1 MGQTPL
7 RPVVHPRSPFDR
19 IDSLELLDLIVAPYD
34 AFNWLVDQAFLF
46 MNDLYERFG
55 IPIVLLAALSEATVG
70 LGVVVPGVLVM
81 FLAGAYSAG
90 DPARLGLVFLVSI
103 LGTALGDTL
112 SYSLGRWGSR
122 FVEGTRYASL
132 LRLGRALIS
141 GRTRWLIPFY
151 HLHSVTRT
159 VGPFGS
165 GAVRMPLRV
174 WMPLDYAGAVIANT
188 VWVGGGAILG
198 TAVLTEDGTLEQH
211 PLLRI
216 GLAVLAMAW
225 FLLVRRE
232 VMRRLEETGAFAR
245 ADSDSPPGDAEVD
258 AEAKHEEVRA
268 R

>member
-1 MGQTPL
+1 
-7 RPVVHPRSPFDR
+7 
-19 IDSLELLDLIVAPYD
+19 LLDLILAPYD

-90 DPARLGLVFLVSI
+90 DPARLALVFLVSI
-103 LGTALGDTL
+103 VGTALGDTL

-122 FVEGTRYASL
+122 FVEGTRFAPS
-132 LRLGRALIS
+132 LRLGRALIG

-174 WMPLDYAGAVIANT
+174 WMPLDYTGAVIANT
-188 VWVGGGAILG
+188 VWVGGGAIFG
-198 TAVLTEDGTLEQH
+198 TTVLTEDGTLEQH

-216 GLAVLAMAW
+216 GLALLAMAW
-225 FLLVRRE
+225 FLLVQRE
-232 VMRRLEETGAFAR
+232 VMRRLEETGAFAK
-245 ADSDSPPGDAEVD
+245 ADGKANEPKTADEHQE
-258 AEAKHEEVRA
+258 EASVR
-268 R
+268 

>member
-1 MGQTPL
+1 
-7 RPVVHPRSPFDR
+7 
-19 IDSLELLDLIVAPYD
+19 
-34 AFNWLVDQAFLF
+34 
-46 MNDLYERFG
+46 MNGLYERFG

-70 LGVVVPGVLVM
+70 LGVVVPGVVVM

-90 DPARLGLVFLVSI
+90 DPARLGFVFAVSI

-122 FVEGTRYASL
+122 FVEGTRFAPS

-174 WMPLDYAGAVIANT
+174 WMPLDYAGAIIANT
-188 VWVGGGAILG
+188 IWVGGGAIFG
-198 TAVLTEDGTLEQH
+198 TTVLTEDGTLEQH

-225 FLLVRRE
+225 FLLVQRE
-232 VMRRLEETGAFAR
+232 VMRRLEETGAFAKSE
-245 ADSDSPPGDAEVD
+245 DGQKE
-258 AEAKHEEVRA
+258 AEAADETHQEA
-268 R
+268 RIR